1 MSSDQKE
8 AIRRLLD
15 EYSILTLA
23 TSSDEGPWAASVFF
37 ASDADLNLY
46 FVSDERTR
54 HARELLANEQ
64 VMVAMNDECRRW
76 HDVKGLQI
84 RGRGML
90 VADEERAAA
99 LRIFLAK
106 FADIRAIF
114 DLATSADERAI
125 AKRLR
130 ETSFFRIVPEWVR
143 IIDGSRGFGF
153 TQEIDL

>member
-1 MSSDQKE
+1 M
-8 AIRRLLD
+8 LD
-15 EYSILTLA
+15 GYSILTLA
-23 TSSDEGPWAASVFF
+23 TSSDDGPWAASVFY
-37 ASDADLNLY
+37 ASDADLNLF

-54 HARELLANEQ
+54 HAKDMLVNHR
-64 VMVAMNDECRRW
+64 VMVTMNSECRKW

-99 LRIFLAK
+99 LRVFLAK

-114 DLATSADERAI
+114 DFATSADERAV

-143 IIDGSRGFGF
+143 VIDGSRGFGF
-153 TQEIDL
+153 TQEIEL

>member
-1 MSSDQKE
+1 MSSDQKA

-23 TSSDEGPWAASVFF
+23 TSSDDGPWAATVFY
-37 ASDADLNLY
+37 ASDADLNLF
-46 FVSDERTR
+46 FVSDDHTR
-54 HARELLANEQ
+54 HVRDLLANNQ
-64 VMVAMNDECRRW
+64 VTVTMNSECRRW

-84 RGRGML
+84 RGRGQP
-90 VADEERAAA
+90 VADEDRAAA
-99 LRIFLAK
+99 LRVFLAK

-114 DLATSADERAI
+114 DFATSADERAI

-153 TQEIDL
+153 TQEVDL